1 MIRTTYCAS
10 IRGEAPGASSGRL
23 FVLRGWMRGKTGL
36 ITRVAKLLDSV
47 HHAPRTKRGSA
58 LGTVQIRRACWPS
71 LREKKAAFHFNPPL
85 PLGRTAAQNS
95 ISRLREAM
103 QDLFQ
108 MNHMASFKQA
118 NDLSRC
124 IKNPSPSFLCQRE
137 TFPRFGNGGDAEYAK
152 LCNFPWC
159 PGRAGSILRVYS

>member
-1 MIRTTYCAS
+1 MIQTTYCAS
-10 IRGEAPGASSGRL
+10 IRGEAPGTSSGRL

-36 ITRVAKLLDSV
+36 ITRVAKFLDSV

-58 LGTVQIRRACWPS
+58 LGTVQIRRAAWPA
-71 LREKKAAFHFNPPL
+71 LREKEAAFHCNPPL
-85 PLGRTAAQNS
+85 PLGRTAARNS
-95 ISRLREAM
+95 MSRLREAM

-137 TFPRFGNGGDAEYAK
+137 TFPGFGNGSDAEYAK
-152 LCNFPWC
+152 LCNSSWWQAH
-159 PGRAGSILRVYS
+159 AGSILRVYS